1 MTFCPAKKA
10 KIVITMMFLIYT
22 KTVLLKKII
31 SIEKYYMIEIISFQI
46 ILVLGKM
53 LKEFLVVRNV
63 QKEIYI
69 ITFIIVI
76 YIL

>member
-63 QKEIYI
+63 QKEINI